1 MINVKIVM
9 YDRRKYEKEV
19 LVTNE
24 IEYKNVRSYKT
35 VGGAEGVEIGLQT
48 DDNSRDDFNEYI
60 VLTFEDGTTAT
71 FRNSY
76 CDLFK
81 VIF

>member
-1 MINVKIVM
+1 M
-9 YDRRKYEKEV
+9 YDRVKYSKEA
-19 LVTNE
+19 LATDE
-24 IEYKNVRSYKT
+24 IEYKNIRSYKT
-35 VGGAEGVEIGLQT
+35 VGGAEGIEIGLKT
-48 DDNSRDDFNEYI
+48 DEDSRDDFNEYF

-81 VIF
+81 VIY